1 MEWFEKYQT
10 FVTGIL
16 GFIGVML
23 TISFNAKQARKQ
35 HDTELESERN
45 AMRIALVEELK
56 IVSHSYQSNIEGL
69 NEPCELG
76 TIEYFPTS
84 AHIYTFSHVV
94 HRLGLL
100 GAEET
105 KKVMLAYQLIDE
117 LPRRLKLLQ
126 SHDKET
132 YREGFIAIEAPQRE
146 GALAVYNSFLGSVSD
161 AIYSLSKNIKA
172 S

>member
-1 MEWFEKYQT
+1 MDWFEKYQT
-10 FVTGIL
+10 FIAGIL

-45 AMRIALVEELK
+45 AMRVALVEELK
-56 IVSHSYQSNIEGL
+56 IVSKSYQSNIEGL
-69 NEPCELG
+69 SEQCEPS

-84 AHIYTFSHVV
+84 VHIYTYSHVV
-94 HRLGLL
+94 QRLGLL

-105 KKVMLAYQLIDE
+105 KKVMLAYQLIE
-117 LPRRLKLLQ
+117 

-146 GALAVYNSFLGSVSD
+146 MALAVYSSFLGSVSD
-161 AIYSLSKNIKA
+161 AIFSLSKNIKA
-172 S
+172 

>member
-1 MEWFEKYQT
+1 MDWFEKYQT
-10 FVTGIL
+10 FIAGIL

-45 AMRIALVEELK
+45 AMRVALVEELK
-56 IVSHSYQSNIEGL
+56 IVSKSYQSNIEGL
-69 NEPCELG
+69 SEQCEPS

-84 AHIYTFSHVV
+84 VHIYTYSHVV
-94 HRLGLL
+94 QRLGLL

-105 KKVMLAYQLIDE
+105 KKVMLAYQLIE
-117 LPRRLKLLQ
+117 

-146 GALAVYNSFLGSVSD
+146 MALAVYSSFLGSVSD
-161 AIYSLSKNIKA
+161 AIFSLSKNIKA